1 MLEKE
6 LTKFESELEKN
17 NYESEHNSVSIIEIT
32 DFLIKNNVEVDFNK
46 VVELCDLIFEDDSE
60 LDCDMLTDAFIDA
73 FENDKNQVLELLN
86 SNINALFDLLASEE
100 D

>member
-6 LTKFESELEKN
+6 LTKFESELEQN

-60 LDCDMLTDAFIDA
+60 LDCDMLIDAFIDA
-73 FENDKNQVLELLN
+73 FENDKNQVLYLLN
-86 SNINALFDLLASEE
+86 SNVNELFDLLNREE